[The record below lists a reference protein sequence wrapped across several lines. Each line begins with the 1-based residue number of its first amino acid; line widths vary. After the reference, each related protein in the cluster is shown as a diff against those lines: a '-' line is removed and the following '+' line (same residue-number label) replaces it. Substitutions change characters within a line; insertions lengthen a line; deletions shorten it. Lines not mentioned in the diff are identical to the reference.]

1 VVDPAADPAAADPVA
16 LQAMAADPA
25 AADPVALQ
33 AMAADP
39 AALQVTVADPV
50 ALQAMVADPVALQ
63 AMAADPAALQV
74 TVADPVAANQTVVP
88 SHQNPLKTPST
99 KADQV
104 QQAVLTAPHRTQ
116 AAGLLGP
123 AHQKKTRQATAA
135 RGLTMGARFARTVV
149 LQTIYLR
156 GALKH
161 LGAQPP
167 VRRPAPTVQPLNQ
180 APHAGLALKGPHHSL
195 RPHRAEPNP
204 RIRRPLEGPAG
215 NRLP

>member
-1 VVDPAADPAAADPVA
+1 MAAADPVAPQVMVVDPMAAADPVAPQVMVVDPMADPAADPAALQVMVVDPMAAADPVA
-16 LQAMAADPA
+16 LQVM
-25 AADPVALQ
+25 
-33 AMAADP
+33 
-39 AALQVTVADPV
+39 
-50 ALQAMVADPVALQ
+50 
-63 AMAADPAALQV
+63 
-74 TVADPVAANQTVVP
+74 VP

-104 QQAVLTAPHRTQ
+104 QRAVLPGPHRTQ

-123 AHQKKTRQATAA
+123 AHQKMARQATAP
-135 RGLTMGARFARTVV
+135 RGLTMGARFVRTAV
-149 LQTIYLR
+149 LQAIYLR

-167 VRRPAPTVQPLNQ
+167 VRRPAPTVRPLNQ
-180 APHAGLALKGPHHSL
+180 APHAGLVLKGPHHSL